1 MCRMLVF
8 STISF
13 TYFDLVVTHR
23 TENGCME
30 FHLACHHNHD
40 LIITTNATGSD
51 CGVGDMK
58 GGIT

>member
-1 MCRMLVF
+1 MCRTLVF
-8 STISF
+8 STVSF

-30 FHLACHHNHD
+30 FHLSSRDYHTA
-40 LIITTNATGSD
+40 IITANATGSD
-51 CGVGDMK
+51 CGAGDMK